1 MTLGQLLVPSTQETM
16 TILSKDSLKTP
27 LNATNKLTT
36 TKVMEEL
43 HEISQISIKNGEN
56 GEIYESFEFE
66 NLVK

>member
-1 MTLGQLLVPSTQETM
+1 MTLGQLLVPSSQETL

-27 LNATNKLTT
+27 LNVTNRLTT

-43 HEISQISIKNGEN
+43 HELSQISFKNGE
-56 GEIYESFEFE
+56 ICESFEFE